1 MNKKQLAPIIIFAY
15 NRPKE
20 LQNLLK
26 SLELNSE
33 LKNSKIIFFI
43 DSSKTSKEKINN
55 EKVISIV
62 TEWSEGYDC
71 EINISTINMGLKN
84 NILNGINTTFEN
96 YEKAIFLEDDLE
108 VSKSFLSYM
117 NKSLE
122 KYIND
127 KNVKHISG
135 YNYPGFGGNQN
146 ASYFTPYMSCWG
158 WGTWKDRW
166 SENKNFTENNIS
178 NKNKLTRLKFTVLGY
193 EKDFESQLIRN
204 SNNEI
209 NTWAIY
215 WFQHIFLNK
224 GLCLNPIQS
233 LVINNGVDGVHGT
246 NSKVYGSELNESEI
260 NILPN
265 IFKIKFLNLLKI
277 LNFYRYKQKS
287 KNSNLFNTN

>member
-1 MNKKQLAPIIIFAY
+1 
-15 NRPKE
+15 
-20 LQNLLK
+20 
-26 SLELNSE
+26 
-33 LKNSKIIFFI
+33 
-43 DSSKTSKEKINN
+43 
-55 EKVISIV
+55 
-62 TEWSEGYDC
+62 
-71 EINISTINMGLKN
+71 MGLKN

-246 NSKVYGSELNESEI
+246 NSKVYGSELNSLKVITLQKCKKIITDGKIIKRPADEDGRFYSLFYNNQEYFVEI
-260 NILPN
+260 IYNLNMKSYFWILL
-265 IFKIKFLNLLKI
+265 IKKAI
-277 LNFYRYKQKS
+277 
-287 KNSNLFNTN
+287 